1 MWSAYTHVY
10 IGTEFFYKVKSNLLH
25 RLWSIPAIGI
35 LLLYTA
41 FAYAQAPA
49 ATTVDKATRVSALTT
64 LTVQS
69 GSNFIRIEPDHL
81 PATVMYTP
89 GSAFGPMPTA
99 MVADVELTPSV
110 IFADCKT
117 VWQWELPQT
126 EKATIMEIKAHEN
139 ATILVDPFVC
149 PESTD
154 SIAEVWDSIV
164 WEGQTYTQSGDYTI
178 PFEDPSGCKY
188 SHTLHLT
195 VHYTMYDT
203 IPMTGCD
210 SLVYKEQKYTGDGIY
225 LIDTTALST
234 GDRQV
239 NFVNLT
245 IRRAT
250 ASEMTVAQYDPYLA
264 PWGETYPASGDYT
277 YTATNAAGCD
287 SVITLHL
294 TIYETAY
301 DTLRMTECDS
311 IRYKDEKYTSSCTFN
326 DTIVAGDGSR
336 VIKTMEFTVNHSSLT
351 QISIQQYEPYISDMG
366 NTYEQSG
373 DYEERTTN
381 RFGCD
386 SVILLHI
393 SILEYNVNYDTVYFC
408 RGFNR
413 EHEERV
419 SDDLIRRYLPF
430 TYQSPA
436 EWNYME
442 GAIIETAEDG
452 RTLVDLARAEANLY
466 NHYVKELTPVERIAW
481 SVRYY
486 DAAAYTPIE
495 AGDQPQW
502 INAGKLAVQIMF
514 RCGEMYSNARP
525 MDMESVEA
533 ECKPLKRIENGQVV
547 ILRGGEKYN
556 LFGIKLH

>member
-1 MWSAYTHVY
+1 
-10 IGTEFFYKVKSNLLH
+10 
-25 RLWSIPAIGI
+25 
-35 LLLYTA
+35 
-41 FAYAQAPA
+41 
-49 ATTVDKATRVSALTT
+49 
-64 LTVQS
+64 
-69 GSNFIRIEPDHL
+69 
-81 PATVMYTP
+81 
-89 GSAFGPMPTA
+89 
-99 MVADVELTPSV
+99 
-110 IFADCKT
+110 
-117 VWQWELPQT
+117 
-126 EKATIMEIKAHEN
+126 
-139 ATILVDPFVC
+139 
-149 PESTD
+149 
-154 SIAEVWDSIV
+154 
-164 WEGQTYTQSGDYTI
+164 
-178 PFEDPSGCKY
+178 
-188 SHTLHLT
+188 
-195 VHYTMYDT
+195 
-203 IPMTGCD
+203 
-210 SLVYKEQKYTGDGIY
+210 
-225 LIDTTALST
+225 
-234 GDRQV
+234 
-239 NFVNLT
+239 
-245 IRRAT
+245 
-250 ASEMTVAQYDPYLA
+250 
-264 PWGETYPASGDYT
+264 
-277 YTATNAAGCD
+277 
-287 SVITLHL
+287 
-294 TIYETAY
+294 
-301 DTLRMTECDS
+301 
-311 IRYKDEKYTSSCTFN
+311 
-326 DTIVAGDGSR
+326 
-336 VIKTMEFTVNHSSLT
+336 MEFTVNHSSLT

-436 EWNYME
+436 EWDYME

-452 RTLVDLARAEANLY
+452 RTLVDLARAESNLY
-466 NHYVKELTPVERIAW
+466 NHYVKELTPIERIAW

-525 MDMESVEA
+525 MDIESVEA